1 MPEFEIFYRVMDKLD
16 KLGGNKLALLTSLMN
31 KHSFLISK
39 KDREQA
45 AELFKEIYL
54 LETII
59 IEDVLEH
66 NGYVYNDNI
75 GAYPVW
81 YKKTYGRNF

>member
-1 MPEFEIFYRVMDKLD
+1 MDKLD
-16 KLGGNKLALLTSLMN
+16 KLGGNKLALLTLLMN

-81 YKKTYGRNF
+81 YNKTYGRNF

>member
-16 KLGGNKLALLTSLMN
+16 KFGGNKLALLTLLMN

-39 KDREQA
+39 RDKEQA

-66 NGYVYNDNI
+66 NGYIYDDNI

-81 YKKTYGRNF
+81 YKKTYGRIF

>member
-16 KLGGNKLALLTSLMN
+16 KFGGNKLALLTLLMN

-81 YKKTYGRNF
+81 YNKTYGRNF

>member
-1 MPEFEIFYRVMDKLD
+1 MSAAPASTEKTAPEF
-16 KLGGNKLALLTSLMN
+16 ASSLQRAIV
-31 KHSFLISK
+31 KGLK
-39 KDREQA
+39 EQA

-66 NGYVYNDNI
+66 NGYIYDDNA
-75 GAYPVW
+75 GEYPVW
-81 YKKTYGRNF
+81 YKKIYRRNF

>member
-1 MPEFEIFYRVMDKLD
+1 MPEFEIFYRLMDKLD
-16 KLGGNKLALLTSLMN
+16 RFGSNKLALLTSLMN

-39 KDREQA
+39 KDKEQA

-66 NGYVYNDNI
+66 NGYVYDDNI
-75 GAYPVW
+75 GAYPIW
-81 YKKTYGRNF
+81 YKKTFGRNF

>member
-16 KLGGNKLALLTSLMN
+16 KFGGNKLALLTLLMN

-39 KDREQA
+39 KDKEQA

-66 NGYVYNDNI
+66 NGYVYDDNI
-75 GAYPVW
+75 GAYPIW
-81 YKKTYGRNF
+81 YKKTFGRNF

>member
-1 MPEFEIFYRVMDKLD
+1 MPEFEIFYRLMDKLD
-16 KLGGNKLALLTSLMN
+16 RFGSNKLALLTSLMN

-39 KDREQA
+39 KDKEQA

-66 NGYVYNDNI
+66 NGYIYDDNI

>member
-1 MPEFEIFYRVMDKLD
+1 MPEFEIFYRLMDKLD
-16 KLGGNKLALLTSLMN
+16 RFGGYKLALLTLLMN

-39 KDREQA
+39 RDKEQA

-66 NGYVYNDNI
+66 NGYVYDDNI
-75 GAYPVW
+75 GAYPIW
-81 YKKTYGRNF
+81 YKKTFGRNF